1 MSDEDTPEDDG
12 DEYEAEDDGEDRDES
27 SDDDASDD
35 EDDEDGEDGED
46 DSTEDS
52 RPTGRSGRT
61 ASATRRTPS
70 TGRSSS
76 TSRASS
82 TSGGDSPR
90 EAKAKIDKID
100 DRERRFGYAAAL
112 GAVFFGV
119 MLYVVD
125 THNKHFRV
133 AKGQFTP
140 QTALIVS
147 LVAAVLLVVVTRVGK
162 RSLFAFVAFLTG
174 LSFGQSLLV
183 LGLPFLVLGG
193 WSFYRSFKMQ
203 KEISAEAR
211 EARAEARS
219 KPGSSRPSSSTS
231 GSRTASAKSTASTG
245 PKRPEANKRYTP
257 KRPPPP
263 PPKPTRKERR
273 AAAKE

>member
-1 MSDEDTPEDDG
+1 
-12 DEYEAEDDGEDRDES
+12 
-27 SDDDASDD
+27 
-35 EDDEDGEDGED
+35 
-46 DSTEDS
+46 
-52 RPTGRSGRT
+52 
-61 ASATRRTPS
+61 
-70 TGRSSS
+70 
-76 TSRASS
+76 
-82 TSGGDSPR
+82 
-90 EAKAKIDKID
+90 
-100 DRERRFGYAAAL
+100 
-112 GAVFFGV
+112 

-147 LVAAVLLVVVTRVGK
+147 LAAAVLLVVVTRVGK

-174 LSFGQSLLV
+174 LSFGQSSLA

-193 WSFYRSFKMQ
+193 WSFYRSFKIQ
-203 KEISAEAR
+203 KEVSAEAR
-211 EARAEARS
+211 A
-219 KPGSSRPSSSTS
+219 
-231 GSRTASAKSTASTG
+231 SRTQARERPTSTRSPKVSGGKSSPASTTG

-273 AAAKE
+273 AAAKD